1 MYNSKKNQGDITIV
15 KQHIKTHIVILTLFT
30 ITASGDID
38 LQKGIYDAAE
48 EMMEFDEKMNRMIA
62 KHNGVDYEEDS
73 SSDII
78 DFEERE
84 HSYVLERNI
93 KDNKNTQI
101 EINLKDGV
109 LNIDI
114 TVRKQE
120 KVEENGEISYET
132 TLTKSTIP
140 LYLPQDADENTLQ
153 ESYEN
158 GILKVTFRKKS
169 QTKITNIRKIIND

>member
-1 MYNSKKNQGDITIV
+1 MIILR
-15 KQHIKTHIVILTLFT
+15 QHIKTNIVILTLST
-30 ITASGDID
+30 MSISAETN
-38 LQKGIYDAAE
+38 LQQGVYDAAE
-48 EMMEFDEKMNRMIA
+48 EMMQFDEKMNRMIA

-84 HSYVLERNI
+84 NSYVLERNI
-93 KDNKNTQI
+93 KDNNNTQI
-101 EINLKDGV
+101 ELNLKDGV

-120 KVEENGEISYET
+120 KIKEDEGVSYET

-158 GILKVTFRKKS
+158 GILKITFRKKS
-169 QTKITNIRKIIND
+169 